1 MNNKRFLGLVVIV
14 LGLTSAVFL
23 LSKKDKEQS
32 IGVDLSDR
40 DFNIENKDD
49 IGRISLKSKNYTEL
63 VFTREGESWMIN
75 GKIPANELV
84 IKNFLG
90 TLTNLQMVYLPPRE
104 SMPVIVEDTKKNGI
118 RLKIYDRQDNL
129 LKDYYVGAHTA
140 DDRGTFYLM
149 ANSNTPY
156 VMQIKGFDGSIRNRM
171 LYNLDGWR
179 SKSIF
184 NENPD
189 SIQFVEIEYLH
200 DQQNSFAIRREK
212 NGFVLDKIGEITKF
226 KPTPINLS
234 IAEAYLNQ
242 FKKLDAEAN
251 DNENPNIELIKSYE
265 EFALIRV
272 GFFNGNVKTIKLTSK
287 EELEFGK
294 TTRKYSDLEVDD
306 RLFIKNKNDELKI
319 IKFSGISKILVPYS
333 FFQENVQG

>member
-1 MNNKRFLGLVVIV
+1 MNSKWILGLVVIL
-14 LGLTSAVFL
+14 LGLSIAVFL
-23 LSKKDKEQS
+23 LSGKEKKQS
-32 IGVDLSDR
+32 VGIDLSDR
-40 DFNIENKDD
+40 DFSIENKDD

-75 GKIPANELV
+75 GEIPANELV

-90 TLTNLQMVYLPPRE
+90 TLTNIQMVYLPPRE
-104 SMPVIVEDTKKNGI
+104 SMPAIVEDTKNNGI
-118 RLKIYDRQDNL
+118 RLKIYNRQDNL
-129 LKDYYVGAHTA
+129 LKDYYVGAQTA

-149 ANSNTPY
+149 ADSNTPY

-179 SKSIF
+179 SKNIF

-189 SIQFVEIEYLH
+189 SIKFVEIEYLN

-212 NGFVLDKIGEITKF
+212 KGFVLDKIGEHIMF
-226 KPTPINLS
+226 KPTPINPS

-242 FKKLDAEAN
+242 FRKLEAEAN
-251 DNENPNIELIKSYE
+251 DNENPNRDLIKSYE

-272 GFFNGNVKTIKLTSK
+272 GYFNGNVKTIKLTSK

-294 TTRKYSDLEVDD
+294 STRKYSDLEADD
-306 RLFIKNKNDELKI
+306 RFFIKNKNNELQI
-319 IKFSGISKILVPYS
+319 IKFSGISKILVSYS
-333 FFQENVQG
+333 FFQENIKG